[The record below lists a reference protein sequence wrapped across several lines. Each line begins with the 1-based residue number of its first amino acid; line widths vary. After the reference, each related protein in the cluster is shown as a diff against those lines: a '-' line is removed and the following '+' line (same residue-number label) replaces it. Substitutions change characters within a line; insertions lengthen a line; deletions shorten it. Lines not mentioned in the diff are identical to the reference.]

1 MMLLASL
8 LCVLGLAASPS
19 SSTSSL
25 VRVVRGQ
32 EGLQVLEGWQ
42 EGLEGWQEDT
52 QWLARGNLT
61 DAQAETG
68 WLHLR

>member
-8 LCVLGLAASPS
+8 LCVLGLAAS

-25 VRVVRGQ
+25 VKVVRGQ
-32 EGLQVLEGWQ
+32 EGLQVLEGWP
-42 EGLEGWQEDT
+42 EGLEGWQEGT